1 MSLLDMFA
9 TLNGVTVIFK
19 LGFIPKDDDLYEL
32 TPEQYEHYYA
42 TAEGAD
48 EHYDEKI
55 YMLLPKDPQKYAE
68 IASEDVFAISEK
80 EVVLIERAEKLIERY
95 CADSKKTFNSLDE
108 KLRYCASVMPDVVSK
123 GTQYERYHNRIVN
136 EVVG

>member
-1 MSLLDMFA
+1 MSLLDMFS
-9 TLNGVTVIFK
+9 TLSGVTVIFK
-19 LGFIPKDDDLYEL
+19 LGFIPNDDDLYEL

-48 EHYDEKI
+48 EHSDEKV

-68 IASEDVFAISEK
+68 IASEDVFALGERDVVFIEK
-80 EVVLIERAEKLIERY
+80 AAKLIEEY
-95 CADSKKTFNSLDE
+95 CAKSGKTFNSLDE

-123 GTQYERYHNRIVN
+123 GTQYERYHNKIIN
-136 EVVG
+136 KVVG